1 MNSFFSSKFRI
12 LKLISKS
19 KFLFNKPIKKN
30 YLIIDARNKNLLF
43 RYIDKKNTNILYT
56 RGEFINLYV
65 LFYTLFSFG
74 FKNIHFNYIKSFIKF
89 SEPKYC
95 ITLNHPK
102 VYFYKIKNI
111 YKNITTIVFQNGHT
125 FIFNSKFIANL
136 KKEKKKNKLLAD
148 YIFTTNKF
156 FTENLFKKY
165 IKSKYIEVGSFKNNF
180 YYKKIK
186 NKKRK
191 SIAFISQWR
200 VPEVTDKLNHPYL
213 STFYNTAEKILP
225 KLQIFSNKNNF
236 KLEIFGSEWD
246 PREKIYYKK
255 ILKNDDWIFKKRK
268 KNNYSYQ
275 NTDKVEFV
283 VFVDSS
289 LGFESLARGNKT
301 ISFYLQKKF
310 KNSNK
315 FKQFGFNFLRNR
327 GKFWTD
333 KNSDKEFNRLIN
345 YVKNAKLIDWKKD
358 NSKIIKKIMSYD
370 SQNKTFQKIL
380 RRN

>member
-1 MNSFFSSKFRI
+1 MNRYLAPKFRLI
-12 LKLISKS
+12 KLILKS
-19 KFLFNKPIKKN
+19 KFLFNKPSKKK
-30 YLIIDARNKNLLF
+30 YLIIDSRNKNLLF
-43 RYIDKKNTNILYT
+43 RYINKNDSNILYT
-56 RGEFINLYV
+56 RGESINLYV
-65 LFYTLFSFG
+65 LFYSLFSFG
-74 FKNIHFNYIKSFIKF
+74 FKDVHFSYIKSFIKL
-89 SEPKYC
+89 SKPEYC

-111 YKNITTIVFQNGHT
+111 YKKITTIAFQNGHT
-125 FIFNSKFIANL
+125 FIFKSKFIANL
-136 KKEKKKNKLLAD
+136 KEEKKKNKLSAD
-148 YIFTTNKF
+148 YIFTINKF

-165 IKSKYIEVGSFKNNF
+165 IKSKYFEVGSFKNNF
-180 YYKKIK
+180 YYKKKI

-200 VPEVTDKLNHPYL
+200 TPEVIKKLNDPYL

-225 KLQIFSNKNNF
+225 KLQNFSNKNNF

-246 PREKIYYKK
+246 PREKMYYKK
-255 ILKNDDWIFKKRK
+255 ILKNDDWIFRKRK

-301 ISFYLQKKF
+301 ISFYFQKKF

-315 FKQFGFNFLRNR
+315 FRQFGFNFLRNK

-333 KNSDKEFNRLIN
+333 ENNNKEFSRLID
-345 YVKNAKLIDWKKD
+345 YVKNVNLINWKID
-358 NSKIIKKIMSYD
+358 NFKTIKKIMEND
-370 SQNKTFQKIL
+370 PNNRKFQKII
-380 RRN
+380 

>member
-102 VYFYKIKNI
+102 AYFYKIKNI
-111 YKNITTIVFQNGHT
+111 NQNIITIAFQNGHT
-125 FIFNSKFIANL
+125 FIFNNKFIRDL
-136 KKEKKKNKLLAD
+136 KIEKQKNKLSTD
-148 YIFTTNKF
+148 YIFTINKY

-165 IKSKYIEVGSFKNNF
+165 IKSKYIEIGSFKNNF
-180 YYKKIK
+180 YFTKKI

-200 VPEVTDKLNHPYL
+200 TPEYL
-213 STFYNTAEKILP
+213 SKLKNPALNTFYNTTKKILP
-225 KLQIFSNKNNF
+225 KLQKFSNKNNL

-246 PREKIYYKK
+246 TREKMFYSK
-255 ILKNDDWIFKKRK
+255 ILRNNNWIFRKRK

-301 ISFYLQKKF
+301 ISFYFQEKF
-310 KNSNK
+310 INANK
-315 FKQFGFNFLRNR
+315 FKGFGFNFLKNK
-327 GKFWTD
+327 GKFWTNE
-333 KNSDKEFNRLIN
+333 NSDKEFNRLIN
-345 YVKNAKLIDWKKD
+345 YAKNISLINWKKN
-358 NSKIIKKIMSYD
+358 NSKTIKKIMEHD
-370 SQNKTFQKIL
+370 SDNKEFQKIIL
-380 RRN
+380 NS

>member
-65 LFYTLFSFG
+65 LFYTLFFFG

-111 YKNITTIVFQNGHT
+111 NQNIITIAFQNGHT
-125 FIFNSKFIANL
+125 FIFNNKFIRDL
-136 KKEKKKNKLLAD
+136 KIEKQKNKLSTD
-148 YIFTTNKF
+148 YIFTINKY

-165 IKSKYIEVGSFKNNF
+165 IKSKYIEIGSFKNNF
-180 YYKKIK
+180 YFTKKI

-200 VPEVTDKLNHPYL
+200 TPEYL
-213 STFYNTAEKILP
+213 SKLKNPALNAFYNTTKKILP
-225 KLQIFSNKNNF
+225 KLQKFSNKNNL

-246 PREKIYYKK
+246 TREKMFYSK
-255 ILKNDDWIFKKRK
+255 ILRNNNWIFRKRK

-301 ISFYLQKKF
+301 ISFYFQEKF
-310 KNSNK
+310 VNANK
-315 FKQFGFNFLRNR
+315 FKGFGFNFLKNK
-327 GKFWTD
+327 GKFWTNE
-333 KNSDKEFNRLIN
+333 NSDKEFNRLIN
-345 YVKNAKLIDWKKD
+345 YAKNISLINWKKN
-358 NSKIIKKIMSYD
+358 NSKTIKKIMEHD
-370 SQNKTFQKIL
+370 SDNKEFQKIIL
-380 RRN
+380 NS